1 MLHVMQLC
9 PGVTLRCASDTRFKQ
24 GRLSVQLVR
33 PMVKEEAALNALLPA
48 VLLRGTKSFPDLRSI
63 TLRLDDL
70 YGASVGSLVRRVG
83 DYQTTGLHSSF
94 IEDKYAMAGDT
105 VLAPVAAFLEELL
118 LHPLTEQGV
127 FCKSYVESEKK
138 NLMAAIEATRNDKST
153 YAAAQMLKAMCSA
166 DSFGIPRLGEASQV
180 RAITPETAWAHY
192 RKILK
197 ESPVELFYVGS
208 AAPEAVAA
216 LLRPMFEKMERNV
229 QPLRPQTP
237 FQDGGKQEKTEQM
250 EVAQGKLCMGFVTPI
265 TIGDPRFAA
274 MQVLNGVF
282 GAGFISKLFM
292 NVREKMSLCYDI
304 HSVYHGSKGIVMA
317 CAGIDCQMNETVRQ
331 QILAQL
337 AACQAGDISAEEL
350 TAAKESLC
358 SSLRC
363 VHDGP
368 GSIENYYATA
378 ALSGLSLTPQ
388 AYMQAVQQVDAQQ
401 VADAAKTLQ
410 LHTVYFLEGVQ

>member
-24 GRLSVQLVR
+24 GRLSVQLVQ
-33 PMVKEEAALNALLPA
+33 PMVREEAALNALLPA
-48 VLLRGTKSFPDLRSI
+48 VLLRGTQSCPDLRII

-83 DYQTTGLHSSF
+83 DYQTTGLHCSF
-94 IEDKYAMAGDT
+94 MEDKYAMAGDAI
-105 VLAPVAAFLEELL
+105 LAPMAAFLEELL
-118 LHPLTEQGV
+118 LHPLTEHGV
-127 FCKSYVESEKK
+127 FCQNYIESEKK
-138 NLMAAIEATRNDKST
+138 NLIATIDSLRNDKGA
-153 YAAAQMLKAMCSA
+153 YAVAQMLKTMCSA
-166 DSFGIPRLGEASQV
+166 DSFGIPRLGEASDV
-180 RAITPETAWAHY
+180 GAITPESAWAHY
-192 RKILK
+192 QKLLRQ
-197 ESPVELFYVGS
+197 SPVELFYVGS

-229 QPLRPQTP
+229 IPLAAQTP
-237 FQDGGKQEKTEQM
+237 FQDGGKAQKTEEM

-282 GAGFISKLFM
+282 GSGFISKLFM
-292 NVREKMSLCYDI
+292 NIREKMSLCYDI
-304 HSVYHGSKGIVMA
+304 HSVYHGSKGILMA
-317 CAGIDCQMNETVRQ
+317 CAGIDCRMNETVQQ
-331 QILAQL
+331 QILEQL
-337 AACQAGDISAEEL
+337 AACQKGDISAEEL

-378 ALSGLSLTPQ
+378 ALSGLTMTPQ
-388 AYMQAVQQVDAQQ
+388 AYMEAVQQVDVQQ
-401 VADAAKTLQ
+401 VADAAKTVA
-410 LHTVYFLEGVQ
+410 LHTVYFLKGVQ